1 MAGFLV
7 VLFPIALLGFILFM
21 QKVEEPLRTVTTE
34 NDIARFLDD
43 ANPEE
48 LNTLVREGTD
58 SALRRFRNRLRLR
71 RPRTG
76 RRRPSPAN
84 APANAPGPRSPGSTG
99 PEV

>member
-34 NDIARFLDD
+34 EDIARFLDD

-48 LNTLVREGTD
+48 LDTLVREGTD
-58 SALRRFRNRLRLR
+58 SAVRRFRNRLRLR
-71 RPRTG
+71 RPRNG
-76 RRRPSPAN
+76 RRRTSTTD
-84 APANAPGPRSPGSTG
+84 STG
-99 PEV
+99 AGNSGAQGPGA